1 MQKNFQK
8 IFGYVYNLI
17 YLCFMFRVNH
27 SLGFLLATAAKKT
40 AARFSQLMQENHIE
54 IGHSGWIV
62 LSRLWEE
69 DGLSQQE
76 ISDRS
81 GVAKPNISTYCDKLE
96 AENYLV
102 RVADQVDRRNYRL
115 FLTQKGKS
123 LKTLCQQLAAQSNEE
138 TTNNLSPS
146 EKETLLQLLRK
157 INRD

>member
-1 MQKNFQK
+1 
-8 IFGYVYNLI
+8 
-17 YLCFMFRVNH
+17 MFRVNQ
-27 SLGFLLATAAKKT
+27 SLGFLLAMAAKKT
-40 AARFSQLMQENHIE
+40 AARFSQLMQENNID

-102 RVADQVDRRNYRL
+102 RVADQIDRRNYRL

-123 LKTLCQQLAAQSNEE
+123 LKNICQQLAGQSNEE
-138 TTNNLSPS
+138 TAKDLSPA
-146 EKETLLQLLRK
+146 EKETLLRLLQK
-157 INRD
+157 IHT